1 VGKHRGVAGRGSCPP
16 HGPIMV
22 AAFEEDRY
30 VASCLAC
37 GVAGPEREDS
47 WEAKLAFDEA
57 ISSMPT
63 PRRGHAGD
71 GIGPYSPERVEGAL
85 PELRSCV
92 VLRSLPIAAAAC
104 PSSLPA

>member
-1 VGKHRGVAGRGSCPP
+1 MTRKGTFVDRRVGKHRGVAGRGSCPP

-22 AAFEEDRY
+22 AASEEGRY

-57 ISSMPT
+57 SQP
-63 PRRGHAGD
+63 
-71 GIGPYSPERVEGAL
+71 SPG
-85 PELRSCV
+85 
-92 VLRSLPIAAAAC
+92 
-104 PSSLPA
+104 